1 MSIVMKPPLNMTTD
15 VNRTSQMATEQTSDI
30 SAHEGNTKWLDA
42 HFDPVANLYT
52 FSSCMALSDINGD
65 GENKLVI
72 ADLGSGSS
80 NMKLKV
86 YKGTSLMSENAIIEL
101 PTGVSTFFMDTNE
114 PRVPAIAVASGPYLY
129 VYKNLRPYFKFTLPP
144 LDVNPV
150 EQDLW
155 NQAKEDKIDVTV
167 LREMLDSIR
176 REGNEGALTVRSLR
190 FLMLQDKEQMEGF
203 ANLHKQ
209 TAIKRQTVITCMDT
223 LKKSSAD
230 EDAISCI
237 VAGTESK
244 EVYVLD
250 PEAFTILTK
259 MLLPSVPVFMSVSG
273 LYDVEFRIII
283 SCRDGNI
290 YALKRGM
297 KMAKHCVELNSQP
310 VGLERVGKNI
320 VVGCMDQT
328 LQCYTMKG
336 KKLWTVY
343 LPSSITTMS
352 LMDHKQKGFKAVMV
366 ALDNCE
372 VHFYREKYLINTIK
386 CGDVITGLQY
396 GRFGRE
402 DCTLALTTR
411 HGGLLIKILKRNAMF
426 EDKDLVRGPPPA
438 QMQKLNVPKK
448 TKVFVDQTMRER
460 ENGIAMHRMFQHDLY
475 RLRLNTARSFVNS
488 LDTSLTPVSSN
499 PAEPLKLSAQI
510 QGIGPTFKLTVNLQ
524 NTSINCPSMQLLITF
539 LYDEKLYSLQKT
551 LIEVPMLVPGLNYS
565 FETLVE
571 CLSDK
576 GISDVIKVFVL
587 REGQSVPIITA
598 VISMPVS
605 ETMVVV

>member
-1 MSIVMKPPLNMTTD
+1 MTAEVD
-15 VNRTSQMATEQTSDI
+15 NSSQMTSQLSNSDG
-30 SAHEGNTKWLDA
+30 SAHEGNSKWLDA
-42 HFDPVANLYT
+42 HYDPVANLYT
-52 FSSCMALSDINGD
+52 FSSCMTFSDINGD

-72 ADLGSGSS
+72 ADLGTGSY

-86 YKGTSLMSENAIIEL
+86 YKGTSIMSENTIIEL

-190 FLMLQDKEQMEGF
+190 YLMLQDKEQMETF
-203 ANLHKQ
+203 AQLHKQ
-209 TAIKRQTVITCMDT
+209 TAIKRQTVITCLDI
-223 LKKSSAD
+223 LKKSSAE
-230 EDAISCI
+230 EDGISCI
-237 VAGTESK
+237 VVGTESK
-244 EVYVLD
+244 EVYILD
-250 PEAFTILTK
+250 PEAFTILAK
-259 MLLPSVPVFMSVSG
+259 MSIQSVPVFMSVSG
-273 LYDVEFRIII
+273 LYDVEYRIIV
-283 SCRDGNI
+283 SCRNGNI
-290 YALKRGM
+290 YSLKRGM

-328 LQCYTMKG
+328 LQCFTIKG
-336 KKLWTVY
+336 KKLWCVY
-343 LPSSITTMS
+343 LSSSITTMAI
-352 LMDHKQKGFKAVMV
+352 MDHKQKGFKAVMV
-366 ALDNCE
+366 ALNNGE
-372 VHFYREKYLINTIK
+372 VQFYREKYLINTIK
-386 CGDVITGLQY
+386 CDDVITGLQY

-402 DCTLALTTR
+402 DSTLVLTTR
-411 HGGLLIKILKRNAMF
+411 RGSLLIKILKRSAMF
-426 EDKDLVRGPPPA
+426 EDKDLVRGPPPSQA
-438 QMQKLNVPKK
+438 HKLNVPKK

-460 ENGIAMHRMFQHDLY
+460 ENGISMHRMFQHDLY
-475 RLRLNTARSFVNS
+475 RLRLNTARSFVKA
-488 LDTSLTPVSSN
+488 LDNSLTPISSN

-524 NTSINCPSMQLLITF
+524 NTSLNLPSMQLLITF
-539 LYDEKLYSLQKT
+539 FYDEKLYSLQKT
-551 LIEVPMLVPGLNYS
+551 MIDVPMLVPGLNYS

-587 REGQSVPIITA
+587 KQGKTIPVITA
-598 VISMPVS
+598 IINMPVS